1 MSSSN
6 NIYPLI
12 QEETIMTHASI
23 RSMALASGLVTLLSV
38 CSVGVQTARADESAP
53 QVKVSYADLN
63 LSSMQGAEALYR
75 RIKNAAGEV
84 CYPREEKNLALMA
97 TRRAC
102 IHTAMSDAVTH
113 VGSPTLMAV
122 YNTHDGRSQPL
133 QVALSDN
140 RHRE

>member
-38 CSVGVQTARADESAP
+38 CSVGVQTARADESAR

-97 TRRAC
+97 SRRAC

-122 YNTHDGRSQPL
+122 YNTRDGRSQPL

-140 RHRE
+140 RQRE

>member
-1 MSSSN
+1 
-6 NIYPLI
+6 
-12 QEETIMTHASI
+12 MTHAST

-63 LSSMQGAEALYR
+63 LSSTQGAEALYR
-75 RIKNAAGEV
+75 RIERAAGEV
-84 CYPREEKNLALMA
+84 CYPRQERNLALMA
-97 TRRAC
+97 SRRAC

-122 YNTHDGRSQPL
+122 YNTHVGRSQPL
-133 QVALSDN
+133 QVASSDS
-140 RHRE
+140 RQRK

>member
-1 MSSSN
+1 
-6 NIYPLI
+6 
-12 QEETIMTHASI
+12 MTHAST
-23 RSMALASGLVTLLSV
+23 RSMSLAPGLVTLLSL
-38 CSVGVQTARADESAP
+38 CSVAVQTARADEPAR

-63 LSSMQGAEALYR
+63 LSSTQGAEKLYR

-84 CYPREEKNLALMA
+84 CYPREERNLALMA

-113 VGSPTLMAV
+113 VGSPTLVAV
-122 YNTHDGRSQPL
+122 YNSHDGRSQPL

-140 RHRE
+140 RQRE

>member
-1 MSSSN
+1 
-6 NIYPLI
+6 
-12 QEETIMTHASI
+12 MTHASI

-63 LSSMQGAEALYR
+63 LSSTQGAEALYR
-75 RIKNAAGEV
+75 RIKHAAGEV
-84 CYPREEKNLALMA
+84 CYPREERNLALMA
-97 TRRAC
+97 SRRAC
-102 IHTAMSDAVTH
+102 IRTAMSDAVTH

-122 YNTHDGRSQPL
+122 YNAHDGRSQPL

-140 RHRE
+140 RQRE

>member
-1 MSSSN
+1 M
-6 NIYPLI
+6 I
-12 QEETIMTHASI
+12 HAST

-38 CSVGVQTARADESAP
+38 CSVQTARADVSAP

-63 LSSMQGAEALYR
+63 LSSTQGAEALYR
-75 RIKNAAGEV
+75 RIKHAAGEV
-84 CYPREEKNLALMA
+84 CYPREERNLALMA
-97 TRRAC
+97 SRRAC
-102 IHTAMSDAVTH
+102 IRTAMSDAVTH

-122 YNTHDGRSQPL
+122 YNAHDGRSQPL